1 MLMFA
6 QIRAS
11 TVAAASTEAL
21 PVSVRRKLRSGV
33 SIRRTQAVFWENGP
47 PVSSLT
53 SASSAAVCSAAAA
66 AMSASETSMTLD
78 ASGDDSLIAAASQA
92 TSVDDA
98 PQEAPGPFVRWFAEQ
113 PVGRRLFHDL
123 PVGEETHPAGDVT
136 REAHLMRGD
145 QHRHPAF
152 GQFPDHVQH
161 VGHQLRVERAGD
173 LVEQ

>member
-53 SASSAAVCSAAAA
+53 AASSPAVSSASAAAA
-66 AMSASETSMTLD
+66 AKSASETSMTLD
-78 ASGDDSLIAAASQA
+78 ASGDDSLTAAASQA
-92 TSVDDA
+92 ARVDDA
-98 PQEAPGPFVRWFAEQ
+98 PQETPGPFVCRLTEQ
-113 PVGRRLFHDL
+113 PVGRPLFHDL
-123 PVGEETHPAGDVT
+123 PVG
-136 REAHLMRGD
+136 
-145 QHRHPAF
+145 
-152 GQFPDHVQH
+152 
-161 VGHQLRVERAGD
+161 
-173 LVEQ
+173 

>member
-53 SASSAAVCSAAAA
+53 SASSAAVSSAAAAAAAA

-92 TSVDDA
+92 ARVDDA
-98 PQEAPGPFVRWFAEQ
+98 PQETPGPFVR
-113 PVGRRLFHDL
+113 RL
-123 PVGEETHPAGDVT
+123 T
-136 REAHLMRGD
+136 
-145 QHRHPAF
+145 
-152 GQFPDHVQH
+152 
-161 VGHQLRVERAGD
+161 
-173 LVEQ
+173 